1 MSALAKVLKEYLLGE
16 LDNALGSDLG
26 STLRVFFSGPPKD
39 ELDEL
44 FILLTKDSG
53 FLTLEVADQL
63 YQVNV
68 YHLDPDAVDPLEVA
82 SSSKCTESF
91 FVGAIRNNANVPYCL
106 VLQEHISAVQSV
118 DSTVTRLGIGHDHR
132 ELANWKNS
140 ALIEGLLER
149 IIAKIPLQIPRQRL
163 VDAIDYALELAW
175 EADEKY
181 RDKRSA
187 WNVISKL
194 SELVVNQEV
203 CLDKLNAALGLFRCE
218 IGEFG
223 EKRHLVVA
231 ERLADYLKF
240 SGLGGG
246 FSELSVRARDGM
258 SRSVNE
264 FRSFIENQGVI
275 EASEF
280 SSNPLE
286 IVSKVAEI
294 AGPLPQWWT
303 TLSIHVWSE
312 LLEVEPEP
320 ALYAQLV
327 IEPVD
332 TIAIHSKAVP
342 NLAQSEV
349 KFRVTA
355 GDIDFPV
362 ELTVSRSVGTAPFQ
376 AHSMLS
382 LEGEDGALFLD
393 NAVPEHQKFVRYKV
407 EATGFFESIVK
418 YVVLDAY
425 GPGVIINSRT
435 AKSSKLFTRNKKAKD
450 QSGNVIERFETDVA
464 FLGMGSHQLD
474 IFFGETVD
482 LPSSISGYDIDA
494 EQEGKLVRPINRQ
507 GNQQA
512 VCLIETD
519 EECYYEFTA
528 LVDRKERYYCV
539 FITAGDES
547 PAGVE
552 SEFDRLV
559 LSHHSSSSNEYSS
572 ARVEPNSNRLAT
584 LEEWILDSDES
595 LCPLILGPDFLEC
608 WRKPQWSSSP
618 VLSNYQLLVDPR
630 PEDWLA
636 KVPHDY
642 TDARARVLAY
652 LRPQEGEITPAA
664 SLIKLHEHMREQS
677 FVDALCCL
685 LSAYV
690 IWLEQ
695 DYEAAIWAET
705 ISVLDKQAMAEALES
720 EPYVVMLS
728 PYHPVRLAW
737 QCQAQSVLQEALEKH
752 QLCPAASTF
761 TPSRFPDCLLL
772 MCESAMGTVKKLP
785 YISMTTSN
793 DYWSVLWSTEKVGGP
808 DVAALTTVVSGGLG
822 IQMQGISSGF
832 SAQQVVRSLNEVS
845 RLVAARSTLKV
856 SIISDEVGGSDCN
869 DGLQA
874 WSLENLGAEEDEW
887 HGSGAMSLVVSD
899 RRPGEQQPE
908 QSVLSSLTKST
919 RGSVRWYTTNSQQP
933 DQDLSIVAH
942 LGTMNHEFSEQGVRS
957 ALDYSGL
964 IRWRI
969 RKQQPGSHSA
979 FVSESIVGSSPESD
993 HTDSYCAAMIRAV
1006 DVIESQCATVVDSYV
1021 FAPNLSTLD
1030 GVISTSS
1037 YTAVSS
1043 SNVDAACFFGSTQR
1057 AYLWDY
1063 ELPSYSRR
1071 AGENG
1076 GYFLLASQSDGM
1088 LRAVRSAL
1096 NLLGAADR
1104 FTDDHI
1110 ADLLVEVSKRGM
1122 PTLKRLTGGGSLS
1135 MGELGMLV
1143 ALRMLQ
1149 YGFLKEASF
1158 KGVIPVLRPGEAINL
1173 VIPADPFQSHFE
1185 DLRRSL
1191 QDKSGE
1197 RPDMLVLSIAF
1208 SPSGDPVNLRITPVE
1223 VKARKDVM
1231 KSQDRVAALAQ
1242 AKHFSNFLKAF
1253 QSKASDVPLWGVA
1266 WRGLLSTIL
1275 DYGFR
1280 VYGQL
1285 EHFMAHSAWTSSH
1298 ASALRK
1304 LGEGQLNIEIDDRG
1318 RLIVID
1324 GSSSSFPVDVDGDS
1338 FKETVVISHADALK
1352 LLSDDAS
1359 GFLEGIEGTVD
1370 TWGLLAAFHMRAEG
1384 IPMESRSSG
1393 GDSHED
1399 DSFVE
1404 VSTTEAVGVSGQA
1417 VELSSPAEALIIQQT
1432 AEAAQDSVTQSEVE
1446 QIDTYTHE
1454 DFGFQDSDEG
1464 EAGGEKNHVTAES
1477 IEPQGI
1483 KFEVGNTVGGFV
1495 EEKLEFFPGNTA
1507 LNQLNIGIVGDLGTG
1522 KTQLIQALIYQL
1534 RRDESLNRGKK
1545 PNILIFDYKRDYS
1558 RDSFVNA
1565 TGAKVVSPFKIPL
1578 NLFDTRDSLQG
1589 ANAWLERSKFF
1600 SDVLNKIFQGIGA
1613 PQREYIKQSVKEAYS
1628 RSESINGTA
1637 PTIEDVFQ
1645 CYAELRDGSIDS
1657 PYAIMSDLVDG
1668 GYFVGDQE
1676 QVIPFSE
1683 FLDGIVVLD
1692 LSAVGADDKTKNM
1705 LVAIFLNLFY
1715 EHMLKTEKKEFIGK
1729 DPTLRFVDTMLLVDE
1744 ADNIMKYEF
1753 DVLKKILLQGRE
1765 FGVGVL
1771 LASQY
1776 LSHYKTKHE
1785 NYMEPLL
1792 SWFIHKVPQISSSD
1806 LEKLG
1811 LTSASAELANQ
1822 IRSLECHQCLY
1833 KSLGVDGSIIRAT
1846 PFFELTPEGS

>member
-1 MSALAKVLKEYLLGE
+1 MSALAKVLKEYLSSE
-16 LDNALGSDLG
+16 LSNALGSDLG

-44 FILLTKDSG
+44 FAQLTEG
-53 FLTLEVADQL
+53 NGLLTLEVADQS

-68 YHLDPDAVDPLEVA
+68 YQLEPGAVDPQEVA
-82 SSSKCTESF
+82 SSGKCTESF

-106 VLQEHISAVQSV
+106 VLQEHVSAVQSV
-118 DSTVTRLGIGHDHR
+118 DSTVTRLGIGHEHR
-132 ELANWKNS
+132 ELEDWRNS
-140 ALIEGLLER
+140 ALIVGLLER
-149 IIAKIPLQIPRQRL
+149 IIAKIPLQISRQKL
-163 VDAIDYALELAW
+163 NDAIDYALELAW

-181 RDKRSA
+181 RDKRST

-194 SELVVNQEV
+194 SALVVNEEIS
-203 CLDKLNAALGLFRCE
+203 LDRLSAALGLFRCE

-231 ERLADYLKF
+231 KRLADYLKS

-246 FSELSVRARDGM
+246 FSEMSARAGEDL
-258 SRSVNE
+258 SRSVDE

-280 SSNPLE
+280 SRNPLE
-286 IVSKVAEI
+286 IVSRVTGV

-320 ALYAQLV
+320 DLDAQLV
-327 IEPVD
+327 VDPLD
-332 TIAIHSKAVP
+332 TITIHSKAVP
-342 NLAQSEV
+342 NLAQSQA

-355 GDIDFPV
+355 GDIEFPV
-362 ELTVSRSVGTAPFQ
+362 ELTVSRSIGTAAFQ
-376 AHSMLS
+376 AHSTLI
-382 LEGEDGALFLD
+382 LEDEGGAVFQD
-393 NAVPEHQKFVRYKV
+393 NAVPEHQRFVRYKV
-407 EATGFFESIVK
+407 EATGFSESIVK
-418 YVVLDAY
+418 YIVLDAY
-425 GPGVIINSRT
+425 GPGVIIDSRS

-450 QSGNVIERFETDVA
+450 QSGNLIERFETDVA
-464 FLGMGSHQLD
+464 FPGMGSHQFD

-482 LPSSISGYDIDA
+482 LPASISGYDIDA

-528 LVDRKERYYCV
+528 LVDGEECHYCV

-559 LSHHSSSSNEYSS
+559 LSHHSSSGNEYSS
-572 ARVEPNSNRLAT
+572 ARVEPSSNRLAT

-608 WRKPQWSSSP
+608 WRKPQWSASP
-618 VLSNYQLLVDPR
+618 VLSNYQMLVDPR
-630 PEDWLA
+630 PENWLA
-636 KVPHDY
+636 RVPNDY
-642 TDARARVLAY
+642 IDARTRILAY
-652 LRPQEGEITPAA
+652 LRPKEGEITPAA

-677 FVDALCCL
+677 FVDDLNCL
-685 LSAYV
+685 LNAYV
-690 IWLEQ
+690 VWLEQ

-705 ISVLDKQAMAEALES
+705 ISVLDKQSMAEALES
-720 EPYVVMLS
+720 DPYAVMLS

-761 TPSRFPDCLLL
+761 TPSRFPDCMLLV
-772 MCESAMGTVKKLP
+772 CESAMGTVKKLP

-793 DYWSVLWSTEKVGGP
+793 DYWSVLWSTEKISGP
-808 DVAALTTVVSGGLG
+808 DVATLATVISSGLG
-822 IQMQGISSGF
+822 LQLQGISSGF
-832 SAQQVVRSLNEVS
+832 SSQQVVRSLNEVS

-874 WSLENLGAEEDEW
+874 WSLANLGAEEDEW

-908 QSVLSSLTKST
+908 QSVLSSLTNST
-919 RGSVRWYTTNSQQP
+919 HGSVKWFTTKSQQP
-933 DQDLSIVAH
+933 HQDLSIVAH

-979 FVSESIVGSSPESD
+979 FVSESIVGNAPDSD
-993 HTDSYCAAMIRAV
+993 HINPYCAAMIKAV

-1030 GVISTSS
+1030 GVVSSSS

-1071 AGENG
+1071 AGENS
-1076 GYFLLASQSDGM
+1076 GYFLLASQSEGM

-1096 NLLGAADR
+1096 NLIGAADR

-1110 ADLLVEVSKRGM
+1110 ADLLVEISKRGM

-1149 YGFLKEASF
+1149 YGFLQGASF
-1158 KGVIPVLRPGEAINL
+1158 EGVVPVFRPGEAINL

-1185 DLRRSL
+1185 DLRRAL

-1223 VKARKDVM
+1223 VKARKDAM
-1231 KSQDRVAALAQ
+1231 KSQDRIAALAQ
-1242 AKHFSNFLKAF
+1242 AKHFSNFLQAF

-1285 EHFMAHSAWTSSH
+1285 EHLMAHSAWTSSH
-1298 ASALRK
+1298 ASTLRK
-1304 LGEGQLNIEIDDRG
+1304 VGEGQLNVEIDDSG

-1324 GSSSSFPVDVDGDS
+1324 GSSTSFPVDVDGDS
-1338 FKETVVISHADALK
+1338 YKETVVISHPDALK

-1359 GFLEGIEGTVD
+1359 GFLEGIEGTLD
-1370 TWGLLAAFHMRAEG
+1370 TWGLIASSSAKTED
-1384 IPMESRSSG
+1384 IPMESSNSGEDLPDDGSS
-1393 GDSHED
+1393 
-1399 DSFVE
+1399 VE
-1404 VSTTEAVGVSGQA
+1404 VSSTEAVGISGQA
-1417 VELSSPAEALIIQQT
+1417 GGLYSHVEDSITQKVAEAGQGLIVQP
-1432 AEAAQDSVTQSEVE
+1432 EVE
-1446 QIDTYTHE
+1446 QIGTYTQE
-1454 DFGFQDSDEG
+1454 DSVLQEPDEG
-1464 EAGGEKNHVTAES
+1464 EAGGEENDLAVES
-1477 IEPQGI
+1477 PEPKGI
-1483 KFEVGNTVGGFV
+1483 KFEVGKTVGGFV

-1534 RRDESLNRGKK
+1534 RRDESMNRGKK

-1558 RDSFVNA
+1558 KDSFVKA
-1565 TGAKVVSPFKIPL
+1565 TGAKVVSPFNIPL
-1578 NLFDTRDSLQG
+1578 NLFDTRDSVQG
-1589 ANAWLERSKFF
+1589 PNAWLERSKFF
-1600 SDVLNKIFQGIGA
+1600 SDVLNKIFQGIGPA
-1613 PQREYIKQSVKEAYS
+1613 QREYIKQAVKEAYA
-1628 RSESINGTA
+1628 RSESINGVA
-1637 PTIEDVFQ
+1637 PTIADVFQ

-1657 PYAIMSDLVDG
+1657 PYSIMSDLVDG
-1668 GYFVGDQE
+1668 GYFVSDQE

-1692 LSAVGADDKTKNM
+1692 LSAVGADDRTKNM

-1715 EHMLKTEKKEFIGK
+1715 EHMLKMEKKEFIGS
-1729 DPTLRFVDTMLLVDE
+1729 DPTLRFIDTMLLVDE

-1776 LSHYKTKHE
+1776 LSHYKTTHE

-1792 SWFIHKVPQISSSD
+1792 SWFIHKVPQISASD
-1806 LEKLG
+1806 LEKVG
-1811 LTSASAELANQ
+1811 LTSASAELASQ

-1833 KSLGVDGSIIRAT
+1833 KSLGVDGQIIRAN
-1846 PFFELTPEGS
+1846 PFFELMETEN